1 MGRVRS
7 GRMMWDVDEQHIKFK
22 WIRGRVDEAS
32 VGQFCPLYKVVK
44 GNIMELSGNY
54 GGI

>member
-1 MGRVRS
+1 MGRGRS
-7 GRMMWDVDEQHIKFK
+7 GWMMWDVDEQHRTFK
-22 WIRGRVDEAS
+22 WIRDRVDETS